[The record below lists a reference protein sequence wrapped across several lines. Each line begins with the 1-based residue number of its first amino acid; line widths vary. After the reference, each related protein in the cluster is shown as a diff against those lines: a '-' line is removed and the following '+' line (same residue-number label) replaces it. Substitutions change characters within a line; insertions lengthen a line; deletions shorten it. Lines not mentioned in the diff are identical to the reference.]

1 MRRKPI
7 SIKSVAKSLSPD
19 EIKLNEYQQIER
31 ETLGIYYCLD
41 SNNFITDYTNVF
53 STYEEYYKARTTAE
67 LLINEGKPV
76 PEPLRSKLIQV
87 KSDLKR
93 KKLKSD
99 IRVDYMNKYMTWEEI
114 EKFYP
119 DEWINRNEK
128 K

>member
-41 SNNFITDYTNVF
+41 SNRFITDYTNVF

-87 KSDLKR
+87 KSDLER
-93 KKLKSD
+93 KKLK
-99 IRVDYMNKYMTWEEI
+99 
-114 EKFYP
+114 
-119 DEWINRNEK
+119 
-128 K
+128 